1 VDYRVEPPGGEF
13 RRAVEKLRTGPKHVR
28 SAMNKAI
35 KEATAPAERELKA
48 AVLAIDSQG
57 VKGGGSTQ
65 RIRHLQGRSA
75 AGIARLPK
83 HTGLRKNIARG
94 VTRKITYRGF
104 STGVRIRAAGTYL
117 PDDQRVLIGK
127 TNSGKNFRH
136 PVMGDTER
144 WVDQSFSP
152 PGWFDK
158 TMKKY
163 GPEAIRKI
171 DAAARDALR
180 KLQ

>member
-1 VDYRVEPPGGEF
+1 MDYRLDPPGAEF
-13 RRAVEKLRTGPKHVR
+13 RRAVEKLRKGPAAIR
-28 SAMNKAI
+28 RDLNKAI
-35 KEATAPAERELKA
+35 RAATAPAERELKA

-57 VKGGGSTQ
+57 KAGGGRAQ
-65 RIRHLQGRSA
+65 RSGYLAGRSKS
-75 AGIARLPK
+75 GRLPA

-117 PDDQRVLIGK
+117 PEDQRVLIRK
-127 TNSGKNFRH
+127 TNSGKKFRH
-136 PVMGDTER
+136 PIMGNRER

-152 PGWFDK
+152 AGWFDR

>member
-1 VDYRVEPPGGEF
+1 MDYRLEPPGVEF
-13 RRAVEKLRTGPKHVR
+13 RRAVEKLRKGPKDVR
-28 SAMNKAI
+28 KAMNKAI
-35 KEATAPAERELKA
+35 KAATDPAERELKA
-48 AVLAIDSQG
+48 AIMAIESEG
-57 VKGGGSTQ
+57 KAGGGRAQ
-65 RIRHLQGRSA
+65 RSGYLAGRSKS
-75 AGIARLPK
+75 GKLPT
-83 HTGLRKNIARG
+83 HTGLRKNISRG
-94 VTRKITYRGF
+94 VGRKITYRGF

-117 PDDQRVLIGK
+117 PADQRQLIGK
-127 TNSGKNFRH
+127 TNSGKTFRH
-136 PVMGDTER
+136 PIMGDTER